1 MRCPGA
7 PNPFSW
13 KGQEFREEGR
23 GNQSWESWRKLR
35 KLRKFIKVVT
45 MVMRT
50 RRRGRRNPQHS
61 RGTHWARRGSGA
73 SGDSGGLGGHK
84 VPLCFIGSKRL
95 RRVLHYLKNKR
106 SHSLP
111 TSSAASD
118 SSGRVTVRHHPHD
131 SHGTRTIRGRQR
143 HPMRHELTDTHP
155 SKTHEK
161 TNTDILRTK
170 SKNTRKVE
178 RSWIRV

>member
-1 MRCPGA
+1 MSGGPK
-7 PNPFSW
+7 PILL
-13 KGQEFREEGR
+13 KGTGVQRR
-23 GNQSWESWRKLR
+23 RSRQPKLR
-35 KLRKFIKVVT
+35 KLKKTEKAEKVHKSSDNGNEDKKEGEKKST
-45 MVMRT
+45 ALSR
-50 RRRGRRNPQHS
+50 HS
-61 RGTHWARRGSGA
+61 LSSGGSGA

-95 RRVLHYLKNKR
+95 RRVLLYLKNKR

-131 SHGTRTIRGRQR
+131 SHGTRTIRGHQR